1 MEESTP
7 NSSIHHSGV
16 YFHPMFNQNSPTPQP
31 EGRDDEMKQRIAEE
45 RLFQASLSFRLASIA
60 TAAFA
65 SVSLVGAGLLLS
77 GYLSEGTL
85 AAASG
90 AVPTVYCVKLARD
103 ANDRLK
109 SIDIV
114 PKIM

>member
-1 MEESTP
+1 MS
-7 NSSIHHSGV
+7 
-16 YFHPMFNQNSPTPQP
+16 NQNRPTPQP
-31 EGRDDEMKQRIAEE
+31 EDRDDEMKQRIAEE
-45 RLFQASLSFRLASIA
+45 RLFQANISFRLASIA

-90 AVPTVYCVKLARD
+90 AVPTVYCVKLAKD
-103 ANDRLK
+103 SNDRLDR
-109 SIDIV
+109 IFEELND
-114 PKIM
+114 

>member
-1 MEESTP
+1 MSHP
-7 NSSIHHSGV
+7 NLPI
-16 YFHPMFNQNSPTPQP
+16 PQP
-31 EGRDDEMKQRIAEE
+31 EDRDDEMTQRIIEE

-85 AAASG
+85 TAASG
-90 AVPTVYCVKLARD
+90 AVPTVYCVKLAKD
-103 ANDRLK
+103 SNDRLDRIFK
-109 SIDIV
+109 ELKD
-114 PKIM
+114 